1 MLASITPLG
10 ERARGSR
17 WGLTV
22 GFYLAGSTLAGAAAG
37 ALFGALGGLAWS
49 GGGSG
54 ELRIALLAG
63 AIALGLALDLR
74 RVLPTLRR
82 QVNEDWLREYRGWV
96 YGAGFG
102 AQLGLGVTTIV
113 TTSLVYATLLA
124 AFLAGDLVAGVA
136 IGALFG
142 AARGATLL
150 VGARVRDPADLARLH
165 RRIDAW
171 RPRVRRIT
179 LAAQAALA
187 LALLVAVSA

>member
-22 GFYLAGSTLAGAAAG
+22 GFFLAGSTLAGAAAW
-37 ALFGALGGLAWS
+37 ALAGALGHLVWP
-49 GGGSG
+49 GGGAVH
-54 ELRIALLAG
+54 LRAGLLAA
-63 AIALGLALDLR
+63 AIALGLLLDLR
-74 RVLPTLRR
+74 GLLPTLRR
-82 QVNEDWLREYRGWV
+82 QVNEEWLREYRGWV

-124 AFLAGDLVAGVA
+124 AFVAAGVGTGTA
-136 IGALFG
+136 VVGLFG

-150 VGARVRDPADLARLH
+150 LGARVRRPADLARLH
-165 RRIDAW
+165 RTIDAW
-171 RPRVRRIT
+171 RPRVRAIT
-179 LAAQAALA
+179 FGAQVGLT
-187 LALLVAVSA
+187 LALLVAVGA